1 MSAVLE
7 RTDALQV
14 AREVLQIEIEAIQRV
29 AESLDSRFEQAVAA
43 LLSWRVRGAWC

>member
-14 AREVLQIEIEAIQRV
+14 AREVLQIE
-29 AESLDSRFEQAVAA
+29 SGGDSA
-43 LLSWRVRGAWC
+43 RG

>member
-29 AESLDSRFEQAVAA
+29 AESLDSRFEQR
-43 LLSWRVRGAWC
+43 SQCCWRVRGAWC